1 MLKRIIVIEN
11 GKNYQFDT
19 EKELVEKLL
28 GDNYYHLSNDEKRE
42 LLKIKAIANSINNNM
57 EILESQDYSD
67 IYNNYILINEKTYI
81 LSLLISGNITL
92 LERVDSEIFTGTL
105 DKSKFTKNYIIVNN
119 FAKQIL
125 EQMIEER

>member
-28 GDNYYHLSNDEKRE
+28 GNNYYQLSNDEKRE
-42 LLKIKAIANSINNNM
+42 VLRTKAIANSINNNM
-57 EILESQDYSD
+57 EIPESQDYSD
-67 IYNNYILINEKTYI
+67 IDNKYILMNEKTYI